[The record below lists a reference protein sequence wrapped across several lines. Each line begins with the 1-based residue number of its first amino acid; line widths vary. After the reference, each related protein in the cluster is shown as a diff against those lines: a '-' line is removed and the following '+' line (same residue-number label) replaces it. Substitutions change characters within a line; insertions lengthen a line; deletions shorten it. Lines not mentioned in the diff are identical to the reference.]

1 MGLGVSA
8 KGGILEGVKGFGG
21 VTIGRVVEGYG
32 VSATTGTV
40 GGRGILVVSCVGD
53 GY

>member
-1 MGLGVSA
+1 MGVSA
-8 KGGILEGVKGFGG
+8 KGGIFEGVDGFGG
-21 VTIGRVVEGYG
+21 TEVGLIVEGYG

>member
-1 MGLGVSA
+1 LGVSA
-8 KGGILEGVKGFGG
+8 KGGKLGGFEGFGG
-21 VTIGRVVEGYG
+21 VTIGRIVDGYG